1 MSAVIT
7 DEAEN
12 AGPVETGSAGG
23 VHLWQ
28 AVIVGA
34 IEEWRSGPLRMQRL
48 AEHFLFEDNSDF
60 PLVCSSAGIDYR
72 RLRAG
77 LGRLQ
82 NRLRHEGRPV
92 AA

>member
-7 DEAEN
+7 DEDEAAALADTGT
-12 AGPVETGSAGG
+12 AGE

-34 IEEWRSGPLRMQRL
+34 IEDWRNGPLRFKRM
-48 AEHFLFEDNSDF
+48 AEHFLFEDNKDF
-60 PLVCSSAGIDYR
+60 PLVCSSAGIDHH

-82 NRLRHEGRPV
+82 NRLRHPAQPV